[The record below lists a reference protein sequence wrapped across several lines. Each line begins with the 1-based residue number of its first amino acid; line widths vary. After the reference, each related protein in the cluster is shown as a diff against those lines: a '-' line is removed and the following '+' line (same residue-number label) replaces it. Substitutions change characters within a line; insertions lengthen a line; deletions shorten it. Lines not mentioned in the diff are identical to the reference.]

1 VPTKHLNLSNPR
13 ISSQI
18 RLVKD
23 QIQIEL
29 RARSLARL
37 VEVSLDGVDAVFS
50 DNYFDLPAG
59 RSMTITTSLPTGWK
73 ISQVQAAL
81 KIQSIYDS
89 FAH

>member
-1 VPTKHLNLSNPR
+1 
-13 ISSQI
+13 
-18 RLVKD
+18 VKD
-23 QIQIEL
+23 QIQIEF

-73 ISQVQAAL
+73 ISQVQTAL
-81 KIQSIYDS
+81 KIQSIYNS